1 MVKLNIELPDT
12 FFQKEIREC
21 YEVTAEMKKVWA
33 VELDLLNKLLEVC
46 EKHSLRCYADA
57 GTLIGAVRHKGF
69 IPWDDDIDIAMF
81 RKDYEK
87 LKEIADTAFE
97 APYFFQTAYTD
108 ETYKIGHAQLR
119 NSSTTAISDAQFK
132 KKVKY
137 NCGIFIDI
145 FVLDGV
151 APDRIK
157 FEAQR
162 IKITFLNHLLKVF
175 TPDESVLTP
184 TDKLIKKVLL
194 LFKQDRLTLFAKK
207 EKILRSV
214 SVDDTEFVSLLS
226 FVFEIK
232 KRIRNKHIYDNTVW
246 LDFETL
252 KIPAPAGYHETLTR
266 QYGDYMKPAQIS
278 TSHGSI
284 FFDTEKP
291 YTEYLK

>member
-21 YEVTAEMKKVWA
+21 YEITAEMKKVWA

-97 APYFFQTAYTD
+97 APYFF
-108 ETYKIGHAQLR
+108 L
-119 NSSTTAISDAQFK
+119 
-132 KKVKY
+132 
-137 NCGIFIDI
+137 DI

-194 LFKQDRLTLFAKK
+194 FFKQDRLTLFAKK

-232 KRIRNKHIYDNTVW
+232 SMVTI
-246 LDFETL
+246 
-252 KIPAPAGYHETLTR
+252 
-266 QYGDYMKPAQIS
+266 
-278 TSHGSI
+278 
-284 FFDTEKP
+284 
-291 YTEYLK
+291 